1 MKPSTYFLA
10 PSRQRGVAAVELAI
24 ILPILVLLLAVPFY
38 FGRVFWHYTVAEKA
52 AHDAALYLSSIPVTE
67 MKSQARIAAVV
78 DVAHQIY
85 DLEVAELNPG
95 IYPPT
100 STFLCGTFVC
110 GGLSV
115 PDTVRVAVQMRVFDD
130 FLNLLTTDYTDEEG
144 GIVLTADVTLP
155 YVGK

>member
-1 MKPSTYFLA
+1 MNASTSFSTRA
-10 PSRQRGVAAVELAI
+10 RQRGIAAVELAI
-24 ILPILVLLLAVPFY
+24 ILPILVALLAVPFY
-38 FGRVFWHYTVAEKA
+38 FGRVLWHYTVAEKA
-52 AHDAALYLSSIPVTE
+52 AHDAALYLSSVPVTE
-67 MKSQARIAAVV
+67 MKSQARIAEVV

-85 DLEVAELNPG
+85 DLEVAELTPG
-95 IYPPT
+95 PYPPT

-110 GGLSV
+110 GGLSI

-130 FLNLLTTDYTDEEG
+130 IFDSFTTEYKDEEG

>member
-1 MKPSTYFLA
+1 MNPSTHFPA
-10 PSRQRGVAAVELAI
+10 RSRQRGIAAVELAI
-24 ILPILVLLLAVPFY
+24 ILPVLVALLAVPFY

-67 MKSQARIAAVV
+67 MKSQTRIAEVA
-78 DVAHQIY
+78 DVARQIY

-95 IYPPT
+95 IFPPT

-110 GGLSV
+110 DGLSV
-115 PDTVRVAVQMRVFDD
+115 PDTVRVAVRMRVFDD
-130 FLNLLTTDYTDEEG
+130 FLSSFTADYKDEEG